1 MDLLSLL
8 HQMWQSI
15 MKSCSKILCHIT
27 VRKHKTWQCQTEGNY
42 LSLRC
47 LGWATSKQGLLC
59 ERPQAS
65 HWPWVGQSDQEP
77 LVECKYKY
85 VVNMIVVLSCVFLST
100 FLTLPWMLASERLPT
115 TSRRTG
121 ERSMFIS
128 TCLPYLQYL
137 RVIYHLET

>member
-42 LSLRC
+42 ISLRC
-47 LGWATSKQGLLC
+47 LGWAPSKQGLLC

-65 HWPWVGQSDQEP
+65 HRPWVGQSDQEL

-85 VVNMIVVLSCVFLST
+85 IVNMILWSFSLIAPHVLLKI
-100 FLTLPWMLASERLPT
+100 WHED
-115 TSRRTG
+115 
-121 ERSMFIS
+121 
-128 TCLPYLQYL
+128 
-137 RVIYHLET
+137 VIYFVLWPLYLFSIWLHSFNIQLHMTKWISKYI